1 MTVFATHTEL
11 LEAALLRCNV
21 KRDEGVALLSSRI
34 IDPREL
40 APYEEACRRV
50 SDNMISV
57 RYYPNEITD
66 AHVMRPLLKG
76 ALSQADFVLHYRGSQ
91 FPTPFAQITGHSR
104 GMPEVVA
111 AQTRWLDICLNE
123 ANQFRLYPSDEVVAE
138 TLRARE
144 RFLRSKEIRLTSR
157 EGTDLVMR
165 RDGRKVHRQ
174 LGIADKPGVWDNFG
188 FAMVTCAPL
197 EDSANGVIIVPE
209 GDALL
214 QMGRT
219 VKERMKLTLKDG
231 KIVSI
236 EGGET
241 ARAVQQWLERWE
253 DPESFGVSHI
263 GWGLH
268 PGAVWTGSPRFSPVD
283 GESYRG
289 SILIAFGSN
298 DMNLPAEYSGVGGT
312 RHCRSHL
319 DVPLLT
325 HSFVLDGEKVVDE
338 GRIV

>member
-1 MTVFATHTEL
+1 MTAYATHTQL
-11 LEAALLRCNV
+11 LEAALTRCNID
-21 KRDEGVALLSSRI
+21 RNEGVALLSSRI
-34 IDPREL
+34 IDPHDL

-50 SDNMISV
+50 SDNVVSV
-57 RYYPNEITD
+57 RYYPTEITD
-66 AHVMRPLLKG
+66 AHVLSPLLR
-76 ALSQADFVLHYRGSQ
+76 ATLSQADFVLHYRGSQ
-91 FPTPFAQITGHSR
+91 FPTPFAQITGHSK

-111 AQTRWLDICLNE
+111 ANTRWLDICLNE
-123 ANQFRLYPSDEVVAE
+123 ANQFRLFPSDEVVQE

-144 RFLRSKEIRLTSR
+144 QFVHAKEIRLTSAA
-157 EGTDLVMR
+157 GTDLVMR
-165 RDGRKVHRQ
+165 KDGRKVHRQ
-174 LGIADKPGVWDNFG
+174 LGIADRPGVWDNFG

-197 EDSANGVIIVPE
+197 EESANGVLYVPE

-219 VKERMKLTLKDG
+219 VRDAMKLTLRDG
-231 KIVSI
+231 KIISI

-241 ARAVQQWLERWE
+241 AQAMSQWLERSG

-268 PGAVWTGSPRFSPVD
+268 PGAVWTGSPKFSPVD

-289 SILIAFGSN
+289 SILIAFGTN
-298 DMNLPAEYSGVGGT
+298 DMNMPAEYSGIGGK

-319 DVPLLT
+319 DLPLLT
-325 HSFVLDGEKVVDE
+325 HSFAIDGKPTVADGKLV
-338 GRIV
+338 